1 MKTINDF
8 DYKNMITLTQSI
20 VQNLSY
26 FDDDGPIK
34 VAFDSGHDKLVI
46 VTGDNATGKSFI
58 RRVYHAVI
66 KLTKDEVMHLSQ
78 EGRCSSGIPS
88 ALIYGDESYNST
100 GFLTSC
106 TVSTG
111 IRSCKERTT
120 PHYIIWDEPD
130 IGLSE
135 KYAGGVGV
143 EIRKFVENLSE
154 YTQGV
159 IVVTHSKAIVRQLV
173 SLNPSHLRVGGCPD
187 LKTWLNRFEEP
198 GSLEELEERNHT
210 VFRAIQKL
218 LDSKER

>member
-1 MKTINDF
+1 MKNKNDF
-8 DYKNMITLTQSI
+8 NYKNMITLTQSI
-20 VQNLSY
+20 IDTLLY
-26 FDDDGPIK
+26 FNDGPIK
-34 VAFDSGHDKLVI
+34 VNFNSGHEKLVV
-46 VTGDNATGKSFI
+46 VTGDNATGKSFV

-66 KLTKDEVMHLSQ
+66 KLTNNEVMHLSQ
-78 EGRCSSGIPS
+78 EGRCSSGIP
-88 ALIYGDESYNST
+88 AAMIYGDESYNST
-100 GFLTSC
+100 GYLTSC

-154 YTQGV
+154 YTKGV
-159 IVVTHSKAIVRQLV
+159 IIITHSKAIVRQLV
-173 SLNPSHLRVGGCPD
+173 SLNPSHLRVGDCLD
-187 LKTWLNRFEEP
+187 LKTWLNRIEEP

-210 VFRAIQKL
+210 IFKAIQKI
-218 LDSKER
+218 LDSKD